1 MTVNHSNTSLRLTPT
16 DSNILKGLGLL
27 FLLVHHLFY
36 IRNGQFDDVEILD
49 GHYLVN
55 MIGKTCKVCVPLFV
69 FLSGYGLTAAA
80 EKLESINLKQ
90 FYIRRFS
97 KLYLNYWLIW
107 LLFVPIGVFVFG
119 ITFEKVYGD
128 NTVGKF
134 ILDFLGLINMTGEYG
149 YNPTWWFYSCI
160 TVLYALFPFIITASK
175 HKLPA
180 HIILW
185 GSVALV
191 FCQWVP
197 IKPIRFY
204 LLTFIFGCW
213 FRNGL
218 ITCLIPPP
226 SIKQLGIRTIQGK
239 LTYCESITL
248 VAVTILMIP
257 LRMIMPYALVFD
269 TAITIMIVLTYKNI
283 RLHPFL
289 SKSLEFCGKHSF
301 NIFLFHT
308 FLFYLYI
315 PQIIYWHRNP
325 IIIFLTLLVLCL
337 SLSYMIEY
345 GKTKLGYYKVLQRI
359 NSKLK

>member
-1 MTVNHSNTSLRLTPT
+1 MSESSLKLSPA
-16 DSNILKGLGLL
+16 DSNILKGVALI

-36 IRNGQFDDVEILD
+36 IRNGQFDDIEIFD
-49 GHYLVN
+49 SHYLVN
-55 MIGKTCKVCVPLFV
+55 MIGKACKVCVPIFV

-80 EKLESINLKQ
+80 EKTESINLKQ

-107 LLFVPIGVFVFG
+107 LLFVPLGVFVFG
-119 ITFEKVYGD
+119 ITFDKVYGD
-128 NTVGKF
+128 NTFGKF
-134 ILDFLGLINMTGEYG
+134 ILDFLGLINIIGEYG

-160 TVLYALFPFIITASK
+160 TVLYALFPLIISACR
-175 HKLPA
+175 HKLLV

-191 FCQWVP
+191 FCPWVP
-197 IKPIRFY
+197 IQPIRFY
-204 LLTFIFGCW
+204 LLTFILGCW

-218 ITCLIPPP
+218 IASLMPPP
-226 SIKQLGIRTIQGK
+226 IKKLGIKTIHGQ
-239 LTYCESITL
+239 LTSWQSVVLIT
-248 VAVTILMIP
+248 VTTLLIQMRL
-257 LRMIMPYALVFD
+257 IMPYALVFD
-269 TAITIMIVLTYKNI
+269 TAITIMIVLSYKNT
-283 RLHPFL
+283 RLHPYL

-315 PQIIYWHRNP
+315 PQIVYWHRNP
-325 IIIFLTLLVLCL
+325 IIIFLTLLLLCL

-345 GKTKLGYYKVLQRI
+345 GKTKLGYYKVLHRI
-359 NSKLK
+359 NYKLK